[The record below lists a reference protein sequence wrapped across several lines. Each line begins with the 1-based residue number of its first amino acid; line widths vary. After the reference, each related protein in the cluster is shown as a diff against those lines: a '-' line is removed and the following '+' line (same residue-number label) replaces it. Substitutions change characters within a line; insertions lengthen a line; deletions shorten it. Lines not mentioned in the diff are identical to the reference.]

1 VGAVMRVRAMLTEYG
16 IPVERRAAMRA
27 ELQRPDGSSAALS
40 MTEVGPGIFET
51 AETASM
57 QGVYRFRLVA
67 SGITMRGAPFT
78 REQLVS
84 GAVVP
89 GGDQPFPK
97 TAIGDNEA
105 LCQLLHCLLR
115 PEGLG
120 RWLAGYNVDLA
131 VLQKCIERW
140 CKSDPAVLSVEELRR
155 REGV

>member
-1 VGAVMRVRAMLTEYG
+1 
-16 IPVERRAAMRA
+16 
-27 ELQRPDGSSAALS
+27 
-40 MTEVGPGIFET
+40 
-51 AETASM
+51 M

-97 TAIGDNEA
+97 TDPDAIGGDEA

-115 PEGLG
+115 PEALG
-120 RWLAGYNVDLA
+120 RWLADQKIDPSGLE
-131 VLQKCIERW
+131 KCIEQW
-140 CKSDPAVLSVEELRR
+140 CKSGPAVPSEEELRR